1 MADDLVKVAE
11 DSARG
16 GLFLFSGTAG
26 STVIMAIASIL
37 IGRLLGPELYGQYTL
52 AFVIPQLLF
61 LFTDLGINQGV
72 MKYAAG
78 FNAKGETSRSA
89 RLIKYS
95 LLLKTLVGMILF
107 ILNYALAD
115 FFASTFLQRPD
126 IAFYLRIA
134 STSILFQAIFSTA
147 ASAFVGLDKSQYNA
161 LATNIEALAKTLIS
175 ITLVLLGFSVTGAVV
190 GLSTSY
196 MVAAVAG
203 VTLLYLIFRHSRDV
217 KTPQSFTSEIKM
229 LMQYGTPIYISVLLT
244 GFIPIYQNL
253 VLANYTTDADI
264 GNYKAAVNFASLITV
279 LAIPITTILLPAFS
293 KINSSAKQEIRA
305 FFRLANK
312 YTSLLIIPVTTLIII
327 YSPEIVQI
335 IYGSKYQPASLFLST
350 RSLLYLLAGVGYLTL
365 TSFYAGLGETKTI
378 LIISLITFL
387 ILAVLSPILTQTY
400 GVQGLIAAF
409 LIASTAGAIYAT
421 HKARRKFQIEFDT
434 PSLLK
439 IYLVSAI
446 SGIPPLLMTHFA
458 HLPEPVNLAIGVLT
472 YLSIYITLAPLTRI
486 ITLSELQTITT
497 ITKRIRLL
505 AFIIK
510 PILRYERKI
519 LHVEQNKNHP
529 KTAPS
534 Q

>member
-16 GLFLFSGTAG
+16 GFFLFSGTAA

-52 AFVIPQLLF
+52 AFVVPQLLF

-72 MKYAAG
+72 IKYSAS

-95 LLLKTLVGMILF
+95 LLLKTLVGMMLF

-196 MVAAVAG
+196 VVAAIAG
-203 VTLLYLIFRHSRDV
+203 TALLYLIFRHNRDGQ
-217 KTPQSFTSEIKM
+217 TTQSFTSEIKM
-229 LMQYGTPIYISVLLT
+229 LMQYGTPLYISVLLT
-244 GFIPIYQNL
+244 GFIPFYQNL

-264 GNYKAAVNFASLITV
+264 GNYKAAVNFVSLITV

-293 KINSSAKQEIRA
+293 KIDSSAKQEIRT

-312 YTSLLIIPVTTLIII
+312 YTTLLIIPVTTLIII

-335 IYGSKYQPASLFLST
+335 IYGSRYQSASLFLST
-350 RSLLYLLAGVGYLTL
+350 RALLYLLVGLGYLTL
-365 TSFYAGLGETKTI
+365 TSFYGGLGETKTI

-387 ILAVLSPILTQTY
+387 VLAVFSPILTQTF

-409 LIASTAGAIYAT
+409 LIASTAGTIYAT
-421 HKARRKFQIEFDT
+421 FEAKRRFQVQFDT
-434 PSLLK
+434 QSLVK
-439 IYLVSAI
+439 IYLVSI
-446 SGIPPLLMTHFA
+446 VSSIPSILVLVFTSGRLPVLLDLTVGGILYLCIYATLIP
-458 HLPEPVNLAIGVLT
+458 LAGIVT
-472 YLSIYITLAPLTRI
+472 Y
-486 ITLSELQTITT
+486 SELQTASRVIQ
-497 ITKRIRLL
+497 RIRPLR
-505 AFIIK
+505 IIAE
-510 PILRYERKI
+510 PVIRYQQRILRRNQPED
-519 LHVEQNKNHP
+519 LSN
-529 KTAPS
+529 S
-534 Q
+534 